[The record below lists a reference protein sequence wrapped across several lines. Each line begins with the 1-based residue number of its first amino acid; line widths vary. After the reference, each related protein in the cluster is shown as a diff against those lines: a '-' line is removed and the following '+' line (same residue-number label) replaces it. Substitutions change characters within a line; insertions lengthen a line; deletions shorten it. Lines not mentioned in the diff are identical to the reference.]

1 MRMILATAC
10 CQIVQHL
17 FLQEAIAK
25 LRYRLLRK
33 LFMPLYQLEQELI
46 HILLMAI
53 YPTKSYP
60 NSVHLEIMLHLAV

>member
-1 MRMILATAC
+1 LVVTRNCPKTSQPEFSRVA
-10 CQIVQHL
+10 
-17 FLQEAIAK
+17 FSSSK
-25 LRYRLLRK
+25 
-33 LFMPLYQLEQELI
+33 MPLYQLEQELI